1 MGRYRVH
8 VVPRTG
14 RFRPLLTVLVE
25 ASSRDEALRIAEIRC
40 PGSKGV
46 RAEDVQRPQPRL
58 PELRLVVP
66 PAAESVSWSDC
77 GAAVHA

>member
-1 MGRYRVH
+1 MNRYRVH

-40 PGSKGV
+40 TGSKGV
-46 RAEDVQRPQPRL
+46 WAEELQRQQPAV
-58 PELRLVVP
+58 PELRLAVP
-66 PAAESVSWSDC
+66 PAAESVTWSDG

>member
-1 MGRYRVH
+1 MRRYRVH
-8 VVPRTG
+8 VVAGTG

-40 PGSKGV
+40 RGSKGV
-46 RAEDVQRPQPRL
+46 WAEDVQRPQPPL

-66 PAAESVSWSDC
+66 PAAESVSWGGC